1 MFPSIILTILLTTSA
16 TSATIERAKPALRYL
31 KTDFRSSMSDDCFNA
46 LILMY
51 FHRHII
57 LSHNDMVNIC
67 ARKYPRKVLL
77 QNPLSEWSMSC
88 TCKILVLTS

>member
-1 MFPSIILTILLTTSA
+1 MFPSIILTILLTISA

-31 KTDFRSSMSDDCFNA
+31 KTDFRSSMSEDRFNA

-57 LSHNDMVNIC
+57 LNHNYMVNMC

-88 TCKILVLTS
+88 TCKVLVSTS